1 MGKIKYNKLKKIY
14 TADYVVIGGG
24 LAGCVMSSKLSNDKI
39 HSVICIEGGK
49 NNITDTPIAKSSYA
63 GIEYSLA
70 TEYFPEYFWQ
80 QKSLP
85 NGSIVGFGGSCD
97 LNTSNC
103 INGSCISKTTSETTA
118 GDYTTGK
125 ILGGGTSIN
134 GQQYVRGSNGLY
146 DEWAT
151 IGGPQ
156 WSSTEATK
164 VFKEIEN
171 YNGSTTDPLMHG
183 YTGPINIRQAPLNP
197 TDMAIKFA
205 NAVSVGCGVPLIPS
219 DDYNNP
225 NTPYGSFTK
234 WQLAQRPDYSR
245 ESSATAYLGPTIMDC
260 HGDGIDDRKLL
271 ILFKTYA
278 NSIIWEKRGDKTNNC
293 QNCINET
300 SPNKA
305 YGVRIVENGISKEI
319 YARKK
324 VIVCLG
330 IYSAEF
336 LQRSGIGPSKL
347 LQNLRINVI
356 YDNPNVGKNF
366 TNQLF
371 SLAVFTANP
380 DDVGVPDIDLDA
392 LYAGGAFLPILIPE
406 EDTKKRGYQLIGA
419 SPSPG
424 QFIIIISPLQPHSKG
439 EVRIQSSD
447 PFAVSLA
454 DNNYMGD
461 PLDMKSFVV
470 AFQIYIKNIAIE
482 LEKNE
487 GYQLVMPSMDILNNT
502 EDTSQLE
509 DYIMDSYNH
518 THHWMGSNKMAQTPV
533 NGVVDGWGNVF
544 GVRDLIVVDNSIAPV
559 ISDGNTS
566 APIYFMANVIAK
578 NIISNQSVF

>member
-1 MGKIKYNKLKKIY
+1 MGKIKYNKSGKIY

-24 LAGCVMSSKLSNDKI
+24 LAGCVMASKLSNDKT
-39 HSVICIEGGK
+39 HSVICIEGGR
-49 NNITDTPIAKSSYA
+49 NNITDVPIVKSSYA

-80 QKSLP
+80 QKPVP
-85 NGSIVGFGGSCD
+85 NGTISGFGGSCD
-97 LNTSNC
+97 LNVSNC
-103 INGSCISKTTSETTA
+103 INGSCINKTQSDTTV

-134 GQQYVRGSNGLY
+134 GQQYVRGSNALF

-164 VFKEIEN
+164 MFKEMEN
-171 YNGSTTDPLMHG
+171 YNGLTSNMSVHG
-183 YTGPINIRQAPLNP
+183 YSGPINIRQTPSNP
-197 TDMAIKFA
+197 TDMATKFA
-205 NAVSVGCGVPLIPS
+205 NAVSVGCGVPLFPN
-219 DDYNNP
+219 DDYNDP
-225 NTPYGSFTK
+225 ATLHGSFTK
-234 WQLAQRPDYSR
+234 WQLAQRPNHIR
-245 ESSATAYLGPTIMDC
+245 ESSATAYLGPTVMNS

-271 ILFKTYA
+271 VLFNTYA
-278 NSIIWEKRGDKTNNC
+278 NTIIWEKRGDKKNRC
-293 QNCINET
+293 QECINES
-300 SPNKA
+300 SPHKA

-347 LQNLRINVI
+347 LQNLKINVI

-371 SLAVFTANP
+371 SLAVFTADIN
-380 DDVGVPDIDLDA
+380 DVGVPETDPDA
-392 LYAGGAFLPILIPE
+392 LYAGGAFLPVLIPE
-406 EDTKKRGYQLIGA
+406 ENTNKRGYQLIGA

-424 QFIIIISPLQPHSKG
+424 QFFIIISPLQPHSKG
-439 EVRIQSSD
+439 IVRIQSKD
-447 PFAVSLA
+447 PFTVSLA

-461 PLDMKSFVV
+461 PLDMKSFVA
-470 AFQIYIKNIAIE
+470 AFQIYIKNLAIE

-487 GYQLVMPSMDILNNT
+487 GYQLVMPSMDMISNT
-502 EDTSQLE
+502 EDTTELE
-509 DYIMDSYNH
+509 EYIMSSYNH
-518 THHWMGSNKMAQTPV
+518 THHWMSSNKMAKTPAD
-533 NGVVDGWGNVF
+533 GVVDGWGNVF
-544 GVRDLIVVDNSIAPV
+544 GVCDLIVVDNSIAPV

-566 APIYFMANVIAK
+566 APIYFLANVIAN
-578 NIISNQSVF
+578 NIIANQ